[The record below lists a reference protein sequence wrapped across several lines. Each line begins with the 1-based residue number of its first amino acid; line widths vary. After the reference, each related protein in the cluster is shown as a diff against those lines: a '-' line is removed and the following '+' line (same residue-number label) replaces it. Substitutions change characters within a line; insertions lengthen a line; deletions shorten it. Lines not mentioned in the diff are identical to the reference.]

1 MPGRDSILS
10 HAIASSRKTC
20 VRAPQAV
27 IDVPKAHV
35 IVPGARQEAR
45 KMDHSAAYKLIVE
58 HLSQRF
64 GVPLEKIQPDS
75 KMFDDL
81 GLDSI
86 DALDMLALLDR
97 QYRVKV
103 NEEQARRIR
112 TVEDAVQYVLA
123 NLPGE
128 VPHP

>member
-1 MPGRDSILS
+1 
-10 HAIASSRKTC
+10 
-20 VRAPQAV
+20 
-27 IDVPKAHV
+27 
-35 IVPGARQEAR
+35 
-45 KMDHSAAYKLIVE
+45 MDHDTAYKLIVE
-58 HLSQRF
+58 YLAQRF
-64 GVPLEKIQPDS
+64 GVPLDKIKPDS

-86 DALDMLALLDR
+86 DALDMLALLDK

-123 NLPGE
+123 NLPANAA
-128 VPHP
+128 PP

>member
-1 MPGRDSILS
+1 
-10 HAIASSRKTC
+10 
-20 VRAPQAV
+20 
-27 IDVPKAHV
+27 
-35 IVPGARQEAR
+35 
-45 KMDHSAAYKLIVE
+45 MDHSTAYKLIVDY
-58 HLSQRF
+58 LSHRF
-64 GVPLEKIQPDS
+64 GVPLEKIMLES

-103 NEEQARRIR
+103 NEEQARKIR

-123 NLPGE
+123 NLPE
-128 VPHP
+128 NAPTS

>member
-1 MPGRDSILS
+1 
-10 HAIASSRKTC
+10 
-20 VRAPQAV
+20 
-27 IDVPKAHV
+27 
-35 IVPGARQEAR
+35 
-45 KMDHSAAYKLIVE
+45 MDHSTAYKLIAE
-58 HLSQRF
+58 YLSQRF
-64 GVPLEKIQPDS
+64 GVPAEKIAPEA

-86 DALDMLALLDR
+86 DALDMLALLDK

-123 NLPGE
+123 NLPQDA
-128 VPHP
+128 PPP

>member
-1 MPGRDSILS
+1 VVV
-10 HAIASSRKTC
+10 ASTRLE
-20 VRAPQAV
+20 APQ
-27 IDVPKAHV
+27 
-35 IVPGARQEAR
+35 
-45 KMDHSAAYKLIVE
+45 MDHSTAYKLIVE
-58 HLSQRF
+58 YLSQRF
-64 GVPLEKIQPDS
+64 GVPLEKIKPES

-86 DALDMLALLDR
+86 DALDMLALLDK

-123 NLPGE
+123 NLPADS
-128 VPHP
+128 PSP

>member
-1 MPGRDSILS
+1 
-10 HAIASSRKTC
+10 
-20 VRAPQAV
+20 
-27 IDVPKAHV
+27 
-35 IVPGARQEAR
+35 
-45 KMDHSAAYKLIVE
+45 MDHSTAYKLIVE
-58 HLSQRF
+58 YLSQRF

-75 KMFDDL
+75 KMFEDL

-97 QYRVKV
+97 QYRVRV

-123 NLPGE
+123 NLPDN
-128 VPHP
+128 PPPP

>member
-1 MPGRDSILS
+1 
-10 HAIASSRKTC
+10 
-20 VRAPQAV
+20 
-27 IDVPKAHV
+27 
-35 IVPGARQEAR
+35 
-45 KMDHSAAYKLIVE
+45 MDHSTAYKLIVE
-58 HLSQRF
+58 YLSQRF
-64 GVPLEKIQPDS
+64 GVPSEKIQPDS

-123 NLPGE
+123 NLPDN
-128 VPHP
+128 PPPP